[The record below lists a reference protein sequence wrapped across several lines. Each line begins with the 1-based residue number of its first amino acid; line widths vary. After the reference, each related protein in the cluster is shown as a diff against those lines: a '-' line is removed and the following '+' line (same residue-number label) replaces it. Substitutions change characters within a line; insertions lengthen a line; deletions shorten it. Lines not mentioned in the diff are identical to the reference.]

1 MKVNRASASSM
12 RSASVRSDG
21 AADAV
26 VGAPVSGIA
35 PIAAAENGL
44 SDEAPPRPF
53 RQFPAEEEEEDAPE
67 SLIDAIDP
75 SMVYRAAAALLR
87 REGMIGLLLNRTA

>member
-53 RQFPAEEEEEDAPE
+53 RQFPAEEEDAPE

-87 REGMIGLLLNRTA
+87 REGMIGILLNRTA

>member
-53 RQFPAEEEEEDAPE
+53 RQFPAEEEDAPE